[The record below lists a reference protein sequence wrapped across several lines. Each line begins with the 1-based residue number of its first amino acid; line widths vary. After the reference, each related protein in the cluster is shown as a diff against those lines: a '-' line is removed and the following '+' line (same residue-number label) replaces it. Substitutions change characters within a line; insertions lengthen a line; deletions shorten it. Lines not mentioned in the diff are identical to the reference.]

1 MIDYQKKERRAYIR
15 FIGFMIRSM
24 SMPQLR
30 RTLEAVTKIY
40 ETF

>member
-15 FIGFMIRSM
+15 FIVFMIKSM
-24 SMPQLR
+24 SIHQLR
-30 RTLEAVTKIY
+30 KTLEEVTKIY